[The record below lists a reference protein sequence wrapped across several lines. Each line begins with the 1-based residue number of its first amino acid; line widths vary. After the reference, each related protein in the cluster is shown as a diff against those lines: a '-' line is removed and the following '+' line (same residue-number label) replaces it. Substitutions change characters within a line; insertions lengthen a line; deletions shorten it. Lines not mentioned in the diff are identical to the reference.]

1 MHKGKASKRLSG
13 SYHSL
18 KIFKI
23 FFLFRLKYFFHN
35 LFSFSFS
42 FWLCWCLF
50 SRRYRRTFGKSWT
63 NVKFMYPIYISL
75 TEVQSCCRISKKKL
89 YWLPIRRRRD
99 VRILFLFFSML
110 YSLNFSSYLRKRF
123 EHSVSKSNL
132 CRSCSSH
139 LLRSPSHRI
148 SHYGNSFSEAAYAA
162 VEQIAAANTY
172 QPFSESF

>member
-75 TEVQSCCRISKKKL
+75 TEVQSRCRISKNNFIGYLFGGVEMSASFSYSFKCYITSTFHHTFVSASSTL
-89 YWLPIRRRRD
+89 FPRVISVALALLISFELLPI
-99 VRILFLFFSML
+99 
-110 YSLNFSSYLRKRF
+110 
-123 EHSVSKSNL
+123 
-132 CRSCSSH
+132 
-139 LLRSPSHRI
+139 
-148 SHYGNSFSEAAYAA
+148 G
-162 VEQIAAANTY
+162 
-172 QPFSESF
+172 